1 LARSID
7 DLSDVAQTITALRR
21 PSGPSSCSRNS
32 RTSRPRSPISATT
45 VTSTAAPF
53 TSMPISVDLPPPAA
67 AKMPMRWPSPQVS
80 TASSARTPS
89 SIGWW
94 MMRRRS
100 GSGASANTG

>member
-1 LARSID
+1 ME
-7 DLSDVAQTITALRR
+7 DLSLVAQTITLLRR
-21 PSGPSSCSRNS
+21 PSSPNSCSKNS

-45 VTSTAAPF
+45 VTSTSAPF

-80 TASSARTPS
+80 TESSTRTPS
-89 SIGWW
+89 SRGWL
-94 MMRRRS
+94 MILRLS